1 MSTLDAIPVPAPGV
15 VGRVVDD
22 EAVLVLPEK
31 GEVKVLNEVGA
42 RIWTLT
48 DGARSVKEIAQV
60 ICEEYEVEQKLAE
73 ADTLEFL
80 EELEDRGAVE
90 FVDTDDSG

>member
-1 MSTLDAIPVPAPGV
+1 MSTLDAVPEPVSGV

-42 RIWTLT
+42 RIWALS
-48 DGARSVKEIAQV
+48 DGVRTIRQIAQL
-60 ICEEYEVEQKLAE
+60 ICEEYEVELEIAQ
-73 ADTLEFL
+73 ADTMHFL
-80 EELEDRGAVE
+80 RDLEDRGAIQL
-90 FVDTDDSG
+90 TQQSSKG

>member
-1 MSTLDAIPVPAPGV
+1 MSTLDAVPAPAPGV
-15 VGRVVDD
+15 VARVVDD

-48 DGARSVKEIAQV
+48 NGTRSVKEIAAM
-60 ICEEYEVEQKLAE
+60 ICKEYEVEQALAE
-73 ADTLEFL
+73 ADTLDFL
-80 EELEDRGAVE
+80 SELENRGAIK
-90 FVDTDDSG
+90 FSMPAD